1 MTNFSMPFAL
11 TATGQVSTTED
22 PNQIGEDRME
32 SLVGTYPGE
41 RVMLSDYG
49 VNIPA
54 QLFASDIDKEQPV
67 LSFQIQQQVAKW
79 EPTLVLKNVTV
90 QSISQ
95 EPGIDRINIDYS
107 LSNNTQLTPIKTAVV
122 LVGGTVIG

>member
-1 MTNFSMPFAL
+1 MTNFAMPFAL
-11 TATGQVSTTED
+11 TATGQVSTVID

-32 SLVGTYPGE
+32 SLVGTHPGE
-41 RVMLSDYG
+41 RVMLTDYG

-54 QLFASDIDKEQPV
+54 QLFASNIITEQPV
-67 LSFQIQQQVAKW
+67 LALQVQQEVHKW
-79 EPTLVLKNVTV
+79 EPSLVLNQVSV

-95 EPGIDRINIDYS
+95 EPGIDRINIEYS
-107 LSNNTQLTPIKTAVV
+107 LSNNNQLTPTKTAVI

>member
-1 MTNFSMPFAL
+1 MTNFSMPFSL
-11 TATGQVSTTED
+11 TATGQVSTTQD
-22 PNQIGEDRME
+22 PNQIGGDRME

-54 QLFASDIDKEQPV
+54 QLFASDINKEQPI
-67 LSFQIQQQVAKW
+67 LSFQIQQQVTKW

>member
-1 MTNFSMPFAL
+1 MNFSMPFAL
-11 TATGQVSTTED
+11 TSTGQVSTTDD

-41 RVMLSDYG
+41 RVMIPDYG

-54 QLFASDIDKEQPV
+54 QLFASDITTEQPV
-67 LSFQIQQQVAKW
+67 LSLQIQQQVVKW
-79 EPTLVLKNVTV
+79 EPTLVLNNVSV

-95 EPGIDRINIDYS
+95 EPGIDRINVEYS
-107 LSNNTQLTPIKTAVV
+107 LSNNSQLTTPKTAVI
-122 LVGGTVIG
+122 LLGGTIIG